1 MKITNSTVALVTG
14 ASSGLGAALA
24 IELARYGAKVAI
36 TARREDRLEALAQK
50 IKEAGGS
57 SLVIPADITNKAEA
71 EKTVSATIE
80 TFGTIDLLINNA
92 GREVRASLEATT
104 QAQLESLFALNVFPL
119 WYTTAIALPV
129 MKAQKRGHIVNISS
143 ISGRLGS
150 PYHSAYIASKHAVIG
165 FTAALRTE
173 LADSGVEASVVSP
186 IGIATEIDDVTE
198 GGGMGQLYEK
208 GLERA
213 AEASSELV
221 SYPWTALTLLL
232 KPEEAAFVIIE
243 GIESNKSDIYT
254 HPGSEEI
261 ALSVMKDRASTEKV
275 LKPFLL
281 GMKEAYEAE
290 AYSLTTQ
297 KLLTP

>member
-24 IELARYGAKVAI
+24 VELARSGAKVAI
-36 TARREDRLEALAQK
+36 TARRQDRLEAVAQQ
-50 IKEAGGS
+50 IIEAGGS

-71 EKTVSATIE
+71 EKTVRATIE

-92 GREVRASLEATT
+92 GRELRASLEATT
-104 QAQLESLFALNVFPL
+104 LAQLESLFALNVFPL
-119 WYTTAIALPV
+119 WYTTAVALPV

-186 IGIATEIDDVTE
+186 IGISTEIDHVTE
-198 GGGMGQLYEK
+198 GGGMGSLYEK
-208 GLERA
+208 GLAQA
-213 AEASSELV
+213 AVASELA

-232 KPEEAAFVIIE
+232 KPEEAAVAIIE

-261 ALSVMKDRASTEKV
+261 ALSVMKDRASAEKV

-290 AYSLTTQ
+290 AYSLTNQ
-297 KLLTP
+297 NLLSS